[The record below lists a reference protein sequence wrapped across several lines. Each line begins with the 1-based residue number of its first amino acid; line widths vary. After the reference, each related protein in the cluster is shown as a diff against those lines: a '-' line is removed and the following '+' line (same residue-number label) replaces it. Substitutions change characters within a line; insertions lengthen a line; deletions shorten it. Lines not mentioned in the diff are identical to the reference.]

1 MDSLIARNLVCQ
13 KKDIATY
20 AREQNAELVAQSTT
34 HRPSRGR
41 GSRGG
46 RAGRQV
52 RVSPLIGEREWD
64 EDDRPATKRR
74 IRRLGDSLELSGKK
88 VKMEY
93 NWDIGVMD
101 RSVPKEE
108 FSAVDSERRTMLFSL
123 NIERY
128 TCILR
133 QQLILHFVE
142 ERVGSPRP
150 LDPS

>member
-1 MDSLIARNLVCQ
+1 
-13 KKDIATY
+13 
-20 AREQNAELVAQSTT
+20 
-34 HRPSRGR
+34 
-41 GSRGG
+41 
-46 RAGRQV
+46 
-52 RVSPLIGEREWD
+52 
-64 EDDRPATKRR
+64 
-74 IRRLGDSLELSGKK
+74 
-88 VKMEY
+88 MEY
-93 NWDIGVMD
+93 NWGIGVMD

>member
-1 MDSLIARNLVCQ
+1 M
-13 KKDIATY
+13 
-20 AREQNAELVAQSTT
+20 
-34 HRPSRGR
+34 
-41 GSRGG
+41 
-46 RAGRQV
+46 
-52 RVSPLIGEREWD
+52 SPLIGEREWD

-108 FSAVDSERRTMLFSL
+108 FSAVDSERKTMLFSL